1 MKIIHQDFL
10 GSQKCWWWDVIG
22 VAAVSSQNEF
32 FNPLSSAGRIYS
44 LLTSQQISGKLG
56 LL

>member
-1 MKIIHQDFL
+1 MTGF
-10 GSQKCWWWDVIG
+10 
-22 VAAVSSQNEF
+22 AAILSQNEF
-32 FNPLSSAGRIYS
+32 LNPLSNTGRINS

>member
-1 MKIIHQDFL
+1 MIEF
-10 GSQKCWWWDVIG
+10 
-22 VAAVSSQNEF
+22 AAILSQNEL
-32 FNPLSSAGRIYS
+32 FNPLSGAGRINS